1 MKEVA
6 HMYIMAI
13 NAGSSSLKW
22 QIYDMPSET
31 RIAKGLIDRLGK
43 EDAIFKAEY
52 DNGKT
57 FKCQEPITTKEKAA
71 TLILTRL
78 KSLKIVQRLE
88 DIKGV
93 GHRIVSGGEVFK
105 KSTVI
110 TAEVLLQ
117 IRNLSE
123 LAPLHNNIE
132 AYYASVFAK
141 LLPHATQVAVFDTS
155 FFTSLQ
161 PVNYLYPIE
170 TKYYSK
176 YGVRKY
182 GAHGTSHRY
191 VANRTAELLQR
202 PLADLNLIT
211 LHLGNGASISAI
223 AHGKPVDTSMGFTP
237 LAGIMMGTRSGDID
251 PSIMPY
257 IMEKE
262 HLHDISEMIAILN
275 KKSGLLGVSGVSNDK
290 RDIDEAAAQGNQQA
304 QLAQEMFVNR
314 IVKYV
319 GSYLA
324 LLDTKPDAL
333 VFTAG
338 VGENDQ
344 PVRQAVCEQL
354 QHLGVKI
361 DPQKNQV
368 KGQEAEIST
377 SDSPIKVFVVPTNE
391 ELMIARDTYQLTEP
405 LIKD

>member
-1 MKEVA
+1 
-6 HMYIMAI
+6 MYIMAI

-110 TAEVLLQ
+110 TAEVLLK

-132 AYYASVFAK
+132 AYYVNVFAQ

-191 VANRTAELLQR
+191 VASRTAELLQR

-211 LHLGNGASISAI
+211 LHLGSGASISAI

>member
-1 MKEVA
+1 
-6 HMYIMAI
+6 MYIMAI

-93 GHRIVSGGEVFK
+93 GHRVVSGGEVFK

-132 AYYASVFAK
+132 AYYVNVFAQ

-202 PLADLNLIT
+202 PLTDLNLIT
-211 LHLGNGASISAI
+211 LHLGSGASISAI

-262 HLHDISEMIAILN
+262 HLHDISDMITILN

-324 LLDTKPDAL
+324 LLDAKPDAL

>member
-1 MKEVA
+1 
-6 HMYIMAI
+6 MYIMAI

-78 KSLKIVQRLE
+78 KSLNIVQRLE

-117 IRNLSE
+117 IKNLSE

-132 AYYASVFAK
+132 AYYVNVFAQ

-191 VANRTAELLQR
+191 VASRTAELLQR

-211 LHLGNGASISAI
+211 LHLGSGASISAI

-324 LLDTKPDAL
+324 LLDDKPDAL

>member
-1 MKEVA
+1 
-6 HMYIMAI
+6 MYIMAI

-132 AYYASVFAK
+132 AYYVNVFAQ

-191 VANRTAELLQR
+191 VASRTAELLQR

-211 LHLGNGASISAI
+211 LHLGSGASISAI

-324 LLDTKPDAL
+324 LLDAKPDAL

-377 SDSPIKVFVVPTNE
+377 SDSPIKIFVVPTNE

>member
-1 MKEVA
+1 
-6 HMYIMAI
+6 MYIMAI

-117 IRNLSE
+117 IKNLSE

-132 AYYASVFAK
+132 AYYVNVFAQ

-191 VANRTAELLQR
+191 VASRTAELLQR

-211 LHLGNGASISAI
+211 LHLGSGASISAI

-262 HLHDISEMIAILN
+262 HLHDISDMITILN

-324 LLDTKPDAL
+324 LLDDKPDAL

>member
-1 MKEVA
+1 ML
-6 HMYIMAI
+6 IMAI

-22 QIYDMPSET
+22 QIYDMPSEK
-31 RIAKGLIDRLGK
+31 RIAKGMIDRLGK
-43 EDAIFKAEY
+43 QDAIFKADYGDGE
-52 DNGKT
+52 K
-57 FKCQEPITTKEKAA
+57 FERQEPITSKEKAA

-78 KSLKIVQRLE
+78 KSLHIVQRLE

-93 GHRIVSGGEVFK
+93 GHRVVSGGEVFD

-110 TAEVLLQ
+110 TSDVLLQ
-117 IRNLSE
+117 IKNLSE

-132 AYYASVFAK
+132 AYYVSVFAQ
-141 LLPHATQVAVFDTS
+141 LLPHSQQVAVFDTS
-155 FFTSLQ
+155 FFSSLK
-161 PVNYLYPIE
+161 PVNYLYPID
-170 TKYYSK
+170 TKYYDQ

-191 VANRTAELLQR
+191 VTQRTAEILQQ
-202 PLADLNLIT
+202 PLEKTNLIT
-211 LHLGNGASISAI
+211 LHLGNGASVSAI
-223 AHGKPVDTSMGFTP
+223 AHGKAIDTSMGFTP
-237 LAGIMMGTRSGDID
+237 LAGLMMGTRSGDVD
-251 PSIMPY
+251 PSIIPY
-257 IMEKE
+257 IMEKD
-262 HLHDISEMIAILN
+262 HLQNISEMISILN

-290 RDIDEAAAQGNQQA
+290 RDIDDAANNGDKRA

-324 LLDTKPDAL
+324 LLDELPDAL

-344 PVRQAVCEQL
+344 PVRQAVCDQL

-361 DPQKNQV
+361 DAAKNQA
-368 KGQEAEIST
+368 KGQELLIST
-377 SDSPIKVFVVPTNE
+377 PDSAIKVFVVPTNE
-391 ELMIARDTYQLTEP
+391 ELMIARDTYDLAQ
-405 LIKD
+405 K

>member
-1 MKEVA
+1 
-6 HMYIMAI
+6 MYIMAI

-132 AYYASVFAK
+132 AYYVSVFTQ

-191 VANRTAELLQR
+191 VASRTAELLQR
-202 PLADLNLIT
+202 PLAALNLIT
-211 LHLGNGASISAI
+211 LHLGSGASISAI

-324 LLDTKPDAL
+324 LLDDKPDAL

>member
-1 MKEVA
+1 
-6 HMYIMAI
+6 MYIMAI

-22 QIYDMPSET
+22 QIYNMPSET

-117 IRNLSE
+117 IKNLSE

-132 AYYASVFAK
+132 AYYVNVFAQ

-191 VANRTAELLQR
+191 VASRTAELLQR

-211 LHLGNGASISAI
+211 LHLGSGASISAI
-223 AHGKPVDTSMGFTP
+223 AHGKPIDTSMGFTP

-368 KGQEAEIST
+368 KGQETEIST

-391 ELMIARDTYQLTEP
+391 ELMITRDTYQLTEP

>member
-1 MKEVA
+1 
-6 HMYIMAI
+6 MYIMAI

-22 QIYDMPSET
+22 QIYNMPSET

-52 DNGKT
+52 DNGKI

-93 GHRIVSGGEVFK
+93 GHRVVSGGEVFK

-161 PVNYLYPIE
+161 PINYLYPIA
-170 TKYYSK
+170 TKYYNK

-202 PLADLNLIT
+202 PLTDLNLIT

-262 HLHDISEMIAILN
+262 HLHDITDMITILN

-290 RDIDEAAAQGNQQA
+290 RDVDEAAAQGNQQA

-324 LLDTKPDAL
+324 LLDAKPDAL

>member
-1 MKEVA
+1 
-6 HMYIMAI
+6 MYIMAI

-132 AYYASVFAK
+132 AYYVNVFAQ

-191 VANRTAELLQR
+191 VASRTAELLQR

-211 LHLGNGASISAI
+211 LHLGSGASISAI
-223 AHGKPVDTSMGFTP
+223 AHGKPIDTSMGFTP

-290 RDIDEAAAQGNQQA
+290 RDIDEAAAQGNQQS

-368 KGQEAEIST
+368 KGQETEIST

-391 ELMIARDTYQLTEP
+391 ELMITRDTYQLTEP

>member
-1 MKEVA
+1 
-6 HMYIMAI
+6 MYIMAI

-78 KSLKIVQRLE
+78 KSLNIVQRLE

-132 AYYASVFAK
+132 AYYVSVFTQ

-191 VANRTAELLQR
+191 VASRTAELLQR
-202 PLADLNLIT
+202 PLAALNLIT
-211 LHLGNGASISAI
+211 LHLGSGASISAI

-324 LLDTKPDAL
+324 LLDDKPDAL

>member
-1 MKEVA
+1 
-6 HMYIMAI
+6 MYIMAI

-117 IRNLSE
+117 IKNLSE

-132 AYYASVFAK
+132 AYYVNVFAQ

-191 VANRTAELLQR
+191 VASRTAELLQR

-211 LHLGNGASISAI
+211 LHLGSGASISAI
-223 AHGKPVDTSMGFTP
+223 AHGKPIDTSMGFTP

-354 QHLGVKI
+354 QHLGIKI

-368 KGQEAEIST
+368 KGQETEIST

-391 ELMIARDTYQLTEP
+391 ELMITRDTYQLTEP

>member
-1 MKEVA
+1 
-6 HMYIMAI
+6 MYIMAI

-132 AYYASVFAK
+132 AYYVNVFAQ

-191 VANRTAELLQR
+191 VASRTAELLQR

-211 LHLGNGASISAI
+211 LHLGSGASISAI

-324 LLDTKPDAL
+324 LLDAKPDAL

>member
-1 MKEVA
+1 ML
-6 HMYIMAI
+6 IMAI

-22 QIYDMPSET
+22 QIYDMPSEK
-31 RIAKGLIDRLGK
+31 RIAKGMIDRLGK
-43 EDAIFKAEY
+43 QDAIFKADYGDGER
-52 DNGKT
+52 
-57 FKCQEPITTKEKAA
+57 FERQEPITSKEKAA

-78 KSLKIVQRLE
+78 KSLHIVQRLE

-93 GHRIVSGGEVFK
+93 GHRVVSGGEVFD

-110 TAEVLLQ
+110 TSDVLLQ
-117 IRNLSE
+117 IKNLSE

-132 AYYASVFAK
+132 AYYVSVFAQ
-141 LLPHATQVAVFDTS
+141 LLPHSQQVAVFDTS
-155 FFTSLQ
+155 FFSSLK
-161 PVNYLYPIE
+161 PVNYLYPID
-170 TKYYSK
+170 TKYYDQ

-191 VANRTAELLQR
+191 VTQR
-202 PLADLNLIT
+202 PAEILQQPLEKTNLIT
-211 LHLGNGASISAI
+211 LHLGNGASVSAI
-223 AHGKPVDTSMGFTP
+223 AHGKAIDTSMGFTP
-237 LAGIMMGTRSGDID
+237 LAGLMMGTRSGDVD
-251 PSIMPY
+251 PSIIPY
-257 IMEKE
+257 IMEKD
-262 HLHDISEMIAILN
+262 HLQNISEMISILN

-290 RDIDEAAAQGNQQA
+290 RDIDDAADNGDKRA

-324 LLDTKPDAL
+324 LLDELPDAL

-344 PVRQAVCEQL
+344 PVRQAVCDQL

-361 DPQKNQV
+361 DAAKNQA
-368 KGQEAEIST
+368 KGQELLIST
-377 SDSPIKVFVVPTNE
+377 PDSAIKVFVVPTNE
-391 ELMIARDTYQLTEP
+391 ELMIARDTYDLAQ
-405 LIKD
+405 K

>member
-1 MKEVA
+1 
-6 HMYIMAI
+6 MYIMAI

-132 AYYASVFAK
+132 AYYASVFAQ

-191 VANRTAELLQR
+191 VASRTAELLQR

-211 LHLGNGASISAI
+211 LHLGSGASISAI

-324 LLDTKPDAL
+324 LLEAKPDAL

>member
-1 MKEVA
+1 
-6 HMYIMAI
+6 MYIMAI

-132 AYYASVFAK
+132 AYYVNVFAQ

-191 VANRTAELLQR
+191 VASRTAELLQR

-211 LHLGNGASISAI
+211 LHLGSGASISAI

-262 HLHDISEMIAILN
+262 HLHDISDMITILN

-354 QHLGVKI
+354 QHLGIKI

>member
-1 MKEVA
+1 
-6 HMYIMAI
+6 MYIMAI

-22 QIYDMPSET
+22 QIYNMPSET

-117 IRNLSE
+117 IKNLSE

-132 AYYASVFAK
+132 AYYVNVFAQ

-191 VANRTAELLQR
+191 VASRTAELLQR

-211 LHLGNGASISAI
+211 LHLGSGASISAI
-223 AHGKPVDTSMGFTP
+223 AHGKPIDTSMGFTP

-354 QHLGVKI
+354 QHLGIKI
-361 DPQKNQV
+361 DLQKNQV
-368 KGQEAEIST
+368 KGQETEIST

-391 ELMIARDTYQLTEP
+391 ELMITRDTYQLTEP

>member
-1 MKEVA
+1 
-6 HMYIMAI
+6 MYIMAI

-22 QIYDMPSET
+22 QIYDMPSEI

-52 DNGKT
+52 DNGQT

-117 IRNLSE
+117 IKNLSE

-132 AYYASVFAK
+132 AYYVSVFAQ

-191 VANRTAELLQR
+191 VASRTAELLQR

-211 LHLGNGASISAI
+211 LHLGSGASISAI

-262 HLHDISEMIAILN
+262 HLHDISEMITILN

-344 PVRQAVCEQL
+344 PVRQAVCEQI

>member
-1 MKEVA
+1 ML
-6 HMYIMAI
+6 IMAI

-22 QIYDMPSET
+22 QIYDMPSEK
-31 RIAKGLIDRLGK
+31 RIAKGMIDRLGK
-43 EDAIFKAEY
+43 QDAIFKADYGDGER
-52 DNGKT
+52 
-57 FKCQEPITTKEKAA
+57 FERQEPITSKEKAA

-78 KSLKIVQRLE
+78 KSLHIVQRLE

-93 GHRIVSGGEVFK
+93 GHRVVSGGEVFD

-110 TAEVLLQ
+110 TSDVLLQ
-117 IRNLSE
+117 IKNLSE

-132 AYYASVFAK
+132 AYYVSVFAQ
-141 LLPHATQVAVFDTS
+141 LLPHSQQVAVFDTS
-155 FFTSLQ
+155 FFSSLK
-161 PVNYLYPIE
+161 PVNYLYPID
-170 TKYYSK
+170 TKYYDQ

-191 VANRTAELLQR
+191 VTQRTAEILQQ
-202 PLADLNLIT
+202 PLEKTNLIT
-211 LHLGNGASISAI
+211 LHLGNGASVSAI
-223 AHGKPVDTSMGFTP
+223 AHGKAIDTSMGFTP
-237 LAGIMMGTRSGDID
+237 LAGLMMGTRSGDVD
-251 PSIMPY
+251 PSIIPY
-257 IMEKE
+257 IMEKD
-262 HLHDISEMIAILN
+262 HLQNISEMISILN

-290 RDIDEAAAQGNQQA
+290 RDIDDAADNGDKRA

-324 LLDTKPDAL
+324 LLDELPDAL

-344 PVRQAVCEQL
+344 PVRQAVCDQL

-361 DPQKNQV
+361 DAAKNQA
-368 KGQEAEIST
+368 KGQELLIST
-377 SDSPIKVFVVPTNE
+377 PDSAIKVFVVPTNE
-391 ELMIARDTYQLTEP
+391 ELMIARDTYDLAQ
-405 LIKD
+405 K